1 MSELDSNNAI
11 TILRDIFWVG
21 FHDKESDL
29 HCNSYILRDDHDVV
43 LIDPGSI
50 PHFSTVMRKVIDIVD
65 PREITKIIVTHQ
77 DPDVCGNLP
86 IVESLIDRKDL
97 EVVVHSSCSRL
108 IRHYGISSNIYEV
121 DKHDDKLELKGGRV
135 LNFFHTPYLHSPFA
149 MIIYDSKTKTV
160 FTSDIFGGLSKSWS
174 LFADE
179 GFLESMEA
187 WHQLVMP
194 SSEILKKC
202 MNGIERLEIE
212 HILPQHGSI
221 IEGDNIKKA
230 IECLKALECGVESI
244 KGATLYE

>member
-1 MSELDSNNAI
+1 
-11 TILRDIFWVG
+11 
-21 FHDKESDL
+21 
-29 HCNSYILRDDHDVV
+29 
-43 LIDPGSI
+43 
-50 PHFSTVMRKVIDIVD
+50 
-65 PREITKIIVTHQ
+65 
-77 DPDVCGNLP
+77 
-86 IVESLIDRKDL
+86 
-97 EVVVHSSCSRL
+97 
-108 IRHYGISSNIYEV
+108 
-121 DKHDDKLELKGGRV
+121 
-135 LNFFHTPYLHSPFA
+135 

-230 IECLKALECGVESI
+230 IECLKALECGVEAI
-244 KGATLYE
+244 KEAKLYE

>member
-1 MSELDSNNAI
+1 MSGIDANNAI

-29 HCNSYILRDDHDVV
+29 HCNSYILRDDKDVV

-50 PHFSTVMRKVIDIVD
+50 PHFSIVMRKVIDIVD

-86 IVESLIDRKDL
+86 VVESMIENKDL
-97 EVVVHSSCSRL
+97 EIVLHSSCARV
-108 IRHYGISSNIYEV
+108 IRHYGISSRIYEV
-121 DKHDDKLELKGGRV
+121 DRHGYQLELESGR
-135 LNFFHTPYLHSPFA
+135 LLDFFHTPYLHSPFA

-160 FTSDIFGGLSKSWS
+160 FTSDIFGGIDKDWS
-174 LFADE
+174 LFAHE

-187 WHQLVMP
+187 WHRLVMP

-202 MNGIERLEIE
+202 MNGLERLEIE
-212 HILPQHGSI
+212 HILPQHGSV

-230 IECLKALECGVESI
+230 IECLKTLECGIDII
-244 KGATLYE
+244 KGIKLYE